1 MTAVESVAR
10 EGARR
15 GLRAHRDYVDFHQD
29 AARGGRQRYVHRSA
43 GGRVRLV
50 LGSEE
55 LADTGSRLQGVSP
68 EVFRWIAPD
77 VDAHH
82 HYVAQRELLRCE
94 KRLHVLENPHGLR
107 LDVGM
112 GLHVRVEPAAHIESV
127 SGPYRLGKWKVSVR
141 WVLTRCQGYPLDR
154 L

>member
-15 GLRAHRDYVDFHQD
+15 RLRAHGDQVDFHQD
-29 AARGGRQRYVHRSA
+29 AARGGRQRYVYRSA
-43 GGRVRLV
+43 GGLIRLI

-55 LADTGSRLQGVSP
+55 LAESGARLQGVSP

-82 HYVAQRELLRCE
+82 DYVAQRELLRRE
-94 KRLHVLENPHGLR
+94 KRLHVLEN
-107 LDVGM
+107 
-112 GLHVRVEPAAHIESV
+112 A
-127 SGPYRLGKWKVSVR
+127 
-141 WVLTRCQGYPLDR
+141 
-154 L
+154 